1 MDSYG
6 VKPLGKV
13 NISTLLSVLRGF
25 LRFWAI
31 FLPLIFVPFLLT
43 SLHTGNIL
51 VKTQQN
57 PDFSIAHLTDIV
69 NPVAWKGYVDHIAY
83 THIFMGWITY

>member
-13 NISTLLSVLRGF
+13 NISTLLSVLRRF
-25 LRFWAI
+25 LRFRAV
-31 FLPLIFVPFLLT
+31 FLPLIFLPFLIT
-43 SLHTGNIL
+43 SLHTDNIL

-57 PDFSIAHLTDIV
+57 PDYSIAHLTDIV
-69 NPVAWKGYVDHIAY
+69 NPVA
-83 THIFMGWITY
+83 